1 MDSPS
6 SQKSS
11 NGHNPDADFDAVLR
25 SAKIE
30 IPLHA
35 SFQTEV
41 WGRIAAAR
49 DATFAAR
56 FARWVEI
63 FSHLLERPLAATT
76 ALLMM
81 TAGGAWLGSRAVEPE
96 PSGKLA
102 YVQSVSPFAHPHSTE
117 HK

>member
-6 SQKSS
+6 SQKSR
-11 NGHNPDADFDAVLR
+11 NGQNLDTDFDAVLR

-49 DATFAAR
+49 DSTYAAR
-56 FARWVEI
+56 FARWVEG

>member
-1 MDSPS
+1 MESPS
-6 SQKSS
+6 SQNSKH
-11 NGHNPDADFDAVLR
+11 GHNPDADFDAVLR

-30 IPLHA
+30 IPLHV

-49 DATFAAR
+49 DATYAAR
-56 FARWVEI
+56 FTRWVEG

-81 TAGGAWLGSRAVEPE
+81 TAGGVWLGLRAEEPE
-96 PSGKLA
+96 SSGKLA
-102 YVQSVSPFAHPHSTE
+102 YVQSVSPFAHPHSSV